1 MTTTP
6 NLLLPGH
13 YHAQLDSGSDI
24 ITRLIQVAATAGVR
38 ADPRLITHFYLTLQ
52 ARRLVI
58 LAGPPQSGK
67 IALVQ
72 SLAQVLTGGDPL
84 QCQMMVGHAW
94 WAGRSGDVGLFTAAQ
109 TRFNTEK
116 ILAVIEEA
124 LRPENAQRVYIV
136 CLTRISPAEVSCFF
150 SEIALQLQHSQ
161 LIRLPGVHLTQ
172 PIPYPPNLFL
182 IGTMDTPPLNGLN
195 PDLLSNL
202 TVIQW
207 PAVEVE
213 PAGSKITTAR
223 HNFWT
228 ERRWSLM
235 AKDPVCGMDVDE
247 KTAAGKSEYQG
258 QTYYFCSVGCKK
270 AFDKEPQKYVG
281 KVQTH
286 SGHQH

>member
-1 MTTTP
+1 MTATP
-6 NLLLPGH
+6 KLLLPGH
-13 YHAQLDSGSDI
+13 FHAQLDSGSDI
-24 ITRLIQVAATAGVR
+24 ITRLIQVAATAGVQ
-38 ADPRLITHFYLTLQ
+38 ADPRLITHFYLALQ

-58 LAGPPQSGK
+58 LAGPSQSGK
-67 IALVQ
+67 IALVH

-94 WAGRSGDVGLFTAAQ
+94 WAGRSGDVGFFTAAQ

-124 LRPENAQRVYIV
+124 LQPENAQRIYIA
-136 CLTRISPAEVSCFF
+136 CLTRISPAELSSFF
-150 SEIALQLQHSQ
+150 SEIALQLQQGQ
-161 LIRLPGVHLTQ
+161 LIRLPAVHLTQ
-172 PIPYPPNLFL
+172 PVPYPPNLFL
-182 IGTMDTPPLNGLN
+182 IGTMDTPHLDGLI
-195 PDLLSNL
+195 PDLLSHL

-207 PAVEVE
+207 PAVEMGSD
-213 PAGSKITTAR
+213 GSKITAAS

-228 ERRWSLM
+228 ERRWKLM
-235 AKDPVCGMDVDE
+235 VKDPVCGMEIDE

-281 KVQTH
+281 KAQAH